1 MGKSDQ
7 FFLLGKSDQMFFYW
21 EKVIKC
27 NLGDVGACQHHRWGE
42 VGGGYDQVL
51 VQGNDVTSNVTM

>member
-1 MGKSDQ
+1 
-7 FFLLGKSDQMFFYW
+7 MFFYW

-27 NLGDVGACQHHRWGE
+27 NVGDVGACQHHRWGE